1 MNKMKKI
8 LFILH
13 VPPPVHGSSMV
24 GQSIRKSKLINES
37 FDCSFVN
44 LLVSRSIND
53 TGKWSFMKVLRF
65 VGIWVHLMLELIVKK
80 PEVCYLA
87 LSTTGLSFYKDVLLV
102 FWLRLFRVKRIY
114 HLHNKGISKRQ
125 TNKVLRLLYQ
135 FVFKG
140 ADVILLSNYL
150 YKDIETFVPLSR
162 VHICPNGI
170 EDSFINLKPRLP
182 AIESPVK
189 MLFLSNLIES
199 KGVTVLLDACVIL
212 QKKGLDF
219 RCNFVGAEGDM
230 NAIQFD
236 EKVKQHGMEARVK
249 YLGRKFGQ
257 DKQAILADTDIFAF
271 PTYYSNECFPLVL
284 LEAMSASVAVV
295 STFEGGIPDIIE
307 DGLTG
312 FLVPQ
317 RDVGIMAEKLEELIK
332 NSALRQQMGKAGR
345 QKFETE
351 FTLEIFEYKL
361 QAILHQ
367 IAEKNM

>member
-1 MNKMKKI
+1 MNKIKKI

-24 GQSIRKSKLINES
+24 GQSIVKSKLINES
-37 FDCSFVN
+37 FDCDFIN

-53 TGKWSFMKVLRF
+53 TGKWSFMKILRF
-65 VGIWVHLMLELIVKK
+65 IGIWIQLMVEIIKKK

-102 FWLRLFRVKRIY
+102 FWLRVFRIKRVY

-125 TNKVLRLLYQ
+125 TNKVLRFLYQ

-140 ADVILLSNYL
+140 ADVILLSSYL

-170 EDSFINLKPRLP
+170 EDSFVNLKPRL
-182 AIESPVK
+182 ASSENPVK
-189 MLFLSNLIES
+189 ILFLSNLIES

-212 QKKGLDF
+212 QKKGIDF
-219 RCNFVGAEGDM
+219 QCNFVGAEGDIGETKFNEM
-230 NAIQFD
+230 
-236 EKVKQHGMEARVK
+236 VKQHGMDGRVK

-257 DKQAILADTDIFAF
+257 DKQAVLADTDIFAF
-271 PTYYSNECFPLVL
+271 PTYYPNECFPLVL
-284 LEAMSASVAVV
+284 LEAMSANIAVV

-307 DGLTG
+307 DGVTG
-312 FLVPQ
+312 SLVPQ
-317 RDVGIMAEKLEELIK
+317 RDVEIMAEKLEELIMHP
-332 NSALRQQMGKAGR
+332 ALREQMGKAGR
-345 QKFETE
+345 QKFENE
-351 FTLEIFEYKL
+351 FTLEIFEHNL
-361 QAILHQ
+361 QEILKQ
-367 IAEKNM
+367 ISARK

>member
-24 GQSIRKSKLINES
+24 GQSIKKSKLINES
-37 FDCSFVN
+37 FDCSFIN

-53 TGKWSFMKVLRF
+53 TGRWSFIKALRF
-65 VGIWVHLMLELIVKK
+65 IGIWVNLLVKIIKKK
-80 PEVCYLA
+80 PTVCYLA

-102 FWLRLFRVKRIY
+102 FWLRLFHVKRVY
-114 HLHNKGISKRQ
+114 HLHNKGVSKRQ
-125 TNKVLRLLYQ
+125 TNKLIRLLYQ

-140 ADVILLSNYL
+140 ADVILLSDYL
-150 YKDIETFVPLSR
+150 YKDVETFVPLSK

-170 EDSFINLKPRLP
+170 EDNFSNLKPHSYSSLNP
-182 AIESPVK
+182 AKI
-189 MLFLSNLIES
+189 LFLSNLIKS

-212 QKKGLDF
+212 QKNGIDF
-219 RCNFVGAEGDM
+219 ECNFVGAEGDI
-230 NAIQFD
+230 NAIVFD
-236 EKVKQHGMEARVK
+236 KKVKQHGIEKRVK

-257 DKQAILADTDIFAF
+257 DKQAVLADTDIFAF

-284 LEAMSASVAVV
+284 LEAMSAGIVVV

-307 DGLTG
+307 DGITG

-317 RDVGIMAEKLEELIK
+317 RDAEIMAEKLELLIT
-332 NSALRQQMGKAGR
+332 NPTLREQMGMAGR
-345 QKFETE
+345 RKFENE
-351 FTLEIFEYKL
+351 FTLEIFEHNLERIL
-361 QAILHQ
+361 QLI
-367 IAEKNM
+367 IDK

>member
-1 MNKMKKI
+1 MNKTKKI

-24 GQSIRKSKLINES
+24 GQSIVKSKLINES
-37 FDCSFVN
+37 FDCDFVN

-53 TGKWSFMKVLRF
+53 TGKWSFMKILRF
-65 VGIWVHLMLELIVKK
+65 IGIWIHLMVEMIKKK
-80 PEVCYLA
+80 PEACYLA

-102 FWLRLFRVKRIY
+102 FWLRVFRIKRVY

-125 TNKVLRLLYQ
+125 TNKVLRFFYQ

-140 ADVILLSNYL
+140 ADVILLSSYL

-170 EDSFINLKPRLP
+170 EDSFTNLKPRL
-182 AIESPVK
+182 ASSENPVK
-189 MLFLSNLIES
+189 ILFLSNLIES

-212 QKKGLDF
+212 QKKGINF
-219 RCNFVGAEGDM
+219 ECNFVGAEGDI
-230 NAIQFD
+230 NAILLD
-236 EKVKQHGMEARVK
+236 EKVKQHGMENKVK

-257 DKQAILADTDIFAF
+257 DKQAVLADADIFAF

-284 LEAMSASVAVV
+284 LEAMSANIAVV

-307 DGLTG
+307 DGVTG

-317 RDVGIMAEKLEELIK
+317 RDAEIMAEKLEELIK
-332 NSALRQQMGKAGR
+332 NPTLRLQMGKAGR

-351 FTLEIFEYKL
+351 FTLDIFEHKL
-361 QAILHQ
+361 QAILQQ
-367 IAEKNM
+367 IISRK

>member
-24 GQSIRKSKLINES
+24 GQSIMKSKLINES
-37 FDCSFVN
+37 FDCNFVN

-53 TGKWSFMKVLRF
+53 TGKWSLMKVLRF
-65 VGIWVHLMLELIVKK
+65 IGIWVRQIAKIIMKR

-87 LSTTGLSFYKDVLLV
+87 LSTTGLSFFKDVMLV
-102 FWLRLFRVKRIY
+102 FWLRLFRIKRVY
-114 HLHNKGISKRQ
+114 HLHNKGVSKRQ
-125 TNKVLRLLYQ
+125 TNKILRFLYE

-140 ADVILLSNYL
+140 ADVILLSNHL
-150 YKDIETFVPLSR
+150 YKDIETFVPLSK

-170 EDSFINLKPRLP
+170 EDLFLNIKPRLVASQHP
-182 AIESPVK
+182 AKI
-189 MLFLSNLIES
+189 LFLSNLIES

-212 QKKGLDF
+212 QQKGIDF
-219 RCNFVGAEGDM
+219 ECNFVGAEGDIT
-230 NAIQFD
+230 AIQFD
-236 EKVKQHGMEARVK
+236 EKVKQHGMENKVK

-257 DKQAILADTDIFAF
+257 DKQAVLADTDIFAF

-284 LEAMSASVAVV
+284 LEAMSARIAVV

-307 DGLTG
+307 DGVTG

-317 RDVGIMAEKLEELIK
+317 RDVEIMAEKLEELIK
-332 NSALRQQMGKAGR
+332 YPALREQMGKAGR
-345 QKFETE
+345 QKFEDE
-351 FTLEIFEYKL
+351 FTLGIFEHQL
-361 QAILHQ
+361 QSILQ
-367 IAEKNM
+367 RIFDRG

>member
-1 MNKMKKI
+1 MDKIKKT

-24 GQSIRKSKLINES
+24 GQSIKKSKLINES
-37 FDCSFVN
+37 FECDFIN

-53 TGKWSFMKVLRF
+53 TGRWSLMKAFRF
-65 VGIWVHLMLELIVKK
+65 IGIWVNLLLNIIKNK

-102 FWLRLFRVKRIY
+102 FWLRLFRIKRVY

-125 TNKVLRLLYQ
+125 TNKILRFFYQ

-150 YKDIETFVPLSR
+150 YKDVETFVPLSK

-170 EDSFINLKPRLP
+170 EDLFSTTKPQQHSD
-182 AIESPVK
+182 ENPVK
-189 MLFLSNLIES
+189 ILFLSNLIES
-199 KGVTVLLDACVIL
+199 KGVTVLLDACAIL
-212 QKKGLDF
+212 LKKGIDF
-219 RCNFVGAEGDM
+219 ECNFVGAEGNI

-236 EKVKQHGMEARVK
+236 EKVKQYGMETKVK

-257 DKQAILADTDIFAF
+257 DKQTVLSAADIFAF

-284 LEAMSASVAVV
+284 LEAMSASKAVI

-307 DGLTG
+307 DGVTG

-317 RDVGIMAEKLEELIK
+317 CDVEIMAEKLELLITQPT
-332 NSALRQQMGKAGR
+332 LRQQMGSAGR
-345 QKFETE
+345 QKFESE
-351 FTLEIFEYKL
+351 FTLEIFENNL
-361 QAILHQ
+361 QTILQQ
-367 IAEKNM
+367 IIDKQ

>member
-1 MNKMKKI
+1 MNKLKKI

-24 GQSIRKSKLINES
+24 GQSIKKSKLINES

-65 VGIWVHLMLELIVKK
+65 IGIWVNLLVKIIKKK
-80 PEVCYLA
+80 PSVCYLA

-102 FWLRLFRVKRIY
+102 FWLRVFHIKRVY

-125 TNKVLRLLYQ
+125 TNKVLRFLYQ

-140 ADVILLSNYL
+140 ADVILLSSYL
-150 YKDIETFVPLSR
+150 YKDIETFVPLSK

-170 EDSFINLKPRLP
+170 EDNFSNLKAQSCSNLN
-182 AIESPVK
+182 PVK
-189 MLFLSNLIES
+189 ILFLSNLIES

-212 QKKGLDF
+212 QKKGIDF
-219 RCNFVGAEGDM
+219 ECNFVGAEGNI
-230 NAIQFD
+230 NAIIFD
-236 EKVKQHGMEARVK
+236 KKVKQHGIEKRVK

-257 DKQAILADTDIFAF
+257 DKQTVLADTDIFAF

-284 LEAMSASVAVV
+284 LEAMSAGIAVV

-307 DGLTG
+307 DSITG

-317 RDVGIMAEKLEELIK
+317 RDAEIMAEKLELLIT
-332 NSALRQQMGKAGR
+332 NPTLREQMGMAGR
-345 QKFETE
+345 RKFGNE
-351 FTLEIFEYKL
+351 FTLEIFEHNLKRIL
-361 QAILHQ
+361 QQ
-367 IAEKNM
+367 IIDK

>member
-1 MNKMKKI
+1 MDKIKKI

-24 GQSIRKSKLINES
+24 GQSIVKSKLINES
-37 FDCSFVN
+37 FDCNFVN

-53 TGKWSFMKVLRF
+53 TGKWSFMKFLRF
-65 VGIWVHLMLELIVKK
+65 IGIWIHLMVKMIKKK

-102 FWLRLFRVKRIY
+102 FWLRVFHIKCVY

-125 TNKVLRLLYQ
+125 TNKVLRFLYQ
-135 FVFKG
+135 FVFKD
-140 ADVILLSNYL
+140 ADVILLSSYL

-170 EDSFINLKPRLP
+170 EDSFPNLKPRLTSSENP
-182 AIESPVK
+182 AKI
-189 MLFLSNLIES
+189 LFLSNLIES

-212 QKKGLDF
+212 QKKGINF
-219 RCNFVGAEGDM
+219 ECNFVGAEGDI
-230 NAIQFD
+230 NAILLD
-236 EKVKQHGMEARVK
+236 EKVKKHGMETKVK

-257 DKQAILADTDIFAF
+257 DKQAVLADADIFAF

-284 LEAMSASVAVV
+284 LEAMSANIAVV

-307 DGLTG
+307 DGVTG

-317 RDVGIMAEKLEELIK
+317 RDAEIMAEKLEELIK
-332 NSALRQQMGKAGR
+332 NPALRQQMGRVGR

-351 FTLEIFEYKL
+351 FTLEIFEHKL
-361 QAILHQ
+361 QAILQQ
-367 IAEKNM
+367 IIGR

>member
-24 GQSIRKSKLINES
+24 GQSIMKSKLINES
-37 FDCSFVN
+37 FDCDFIN

-53 TGKWSFMKVLRF
+53 TGKWSFMKMFRF
-65 VGIWVHLMLELIVKK
+65 IGIWVHLIVEIIKKK
-80 PEVCYLA
+80 PDLCYLA

-102 FWLRLFRVKRIY
+102 FWLRLFRIKRVY

-125 TNKVLRLLYQ
+125 TNKILRFLYQ

-170 EDSFINLKPRLP
+170 EDLFLNKKSRLYEVENP
-182 AIESPVK
+182 AKI
-189 MLFLSNLIES
+189 LFLSNLIES

-212 QKKGLDF
+212 QKKGINF
-219 RCNFVGAEGDM
+219 RCNFVGAEGDV
-230 NAIQFD
+230 NAVQFD
-236 EKVKQHGMEARVK
+236 EKVKQHGMEDKVK

-257 DKQAILADTDIFAF
+257 DKQAVLADTDIFAF

-284 LEAMSASVAVV
+284 LEAMSASIAVV

-307 DGLTG
+307 DGVTG

-317 RDVGIMAEKLEELIK
+317 RDVEIMAEKLEVLIQ
-332 NSALRQQMGKAGR
+332 NSTLRQQMGKAGR

-351 FTLEIFEYKL
+351 LTLGIFEHNL
-361 QAILHQ
+361 QLILHQ
-367 IAEKNM
+367 ITERQ